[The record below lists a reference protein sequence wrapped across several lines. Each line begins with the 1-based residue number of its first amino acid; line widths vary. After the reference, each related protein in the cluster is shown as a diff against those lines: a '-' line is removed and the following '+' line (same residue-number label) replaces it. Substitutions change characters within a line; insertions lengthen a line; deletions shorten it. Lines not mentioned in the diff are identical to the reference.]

1 MRGARRYGS
10 ATRASQGTSG
20 ERYGIALVLRSV
32 FLLDRGGNPLG
43 PLLWVYLTTVALHGL
58 TDAGNR
64 VRQSIANVGRPKP
77 EDVPAVDR

>member
-1 MRGARRYGS
+1 M
-10 ATRASQGTSG
+10 
-20 ERYGIALVLRSV
+20 RSV

-43 PLLWVYLTTVALHGL
+43 PLLWGYLTTVALHGL